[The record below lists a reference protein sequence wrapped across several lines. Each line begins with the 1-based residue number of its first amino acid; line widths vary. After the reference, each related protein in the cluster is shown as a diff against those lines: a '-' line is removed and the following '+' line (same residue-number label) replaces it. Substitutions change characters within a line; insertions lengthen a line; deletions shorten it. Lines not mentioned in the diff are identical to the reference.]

1 LFQQKQGL
9 EMSFPNVAKIL
20 VLSIAIGGV
29 FHLNLNSSA
38 VEPGNDGTAVKT
50 VLFPFRDATLA
61 SMVETEVRSH
71 KFKEGE
77 RFNAGDILVEL
88 NDDTFKE
95 RLIKAKSACI
105 ESKAGLAFAEKNLL
119 RTKDLHKRGLQGLQD
134 VERCE
139 LEVDIANSK
148 QMFQDANL
156 KLAEQDLAA
165 CHVAAPFSGRLVK
178 KLLQEHEFV
187 RVGQQLIQIIDDNQ
201 LMGVMH
207 LPSSERNLVKIGES
221 QRVQVD
227 ETGTAHIGTVYE
239 IGGEIDYGSRT
250 FEIKILVDNR
260 DGVLSAGMSGHLL
273 PQHKE
278 LPPQ

>member
-1 LFQQKQGL
+1 MLFSK
-9 EMSFPNVAKIL
+9 VAKIM
-20 VLSIAIGGV
+20 VISIAIGGLSL
-29 FHLNLNSSA
+29 FQSNSYAS
-38 VEPGNDGTAVKT
+38 EPEVDGSAVKT
-50 VLFPFRDATLA
+50 VLFPFREAILS
-61 SMVETEVRSH
+61 SMVETAVRSH

-105 ESKAGLAFAEKNLL
+105 ESKAGVAFAEKNLL

-156 KLAEQDLAA
+156 KLAEQDLGA
-165 CHVAAPFSGRLVK
+165 CHIPAPFAGRLVK

-187 RVGQQLIQIIDDNQ
+187 KVGQSLIQIIDDNQ

-221 QRVQVD
+221 QQIQVD
-227 ETGTAHIGTVYE
+227 ETGTEHTGIVYE

-260 DGVLSAGMSGHLL
+260 DGALSAGMSGHLL
-273 PQHKE
+273 PAKKE
-278 LPPQ
+278 QPPQ

>member
-1 LFQQKQGL
+1 
-9 EMSFPNVAKIL
+9 MHFPNL
-20 VLSIAIGGV
+20 VKLLFLSIAIGGLSI
-29 FHLNLNSSA
+29 FALNSPA
-38 VEPGNDGTAVKT
+38 VETATDGTAVKT
-50 VLFPFRDATLA
+50 VLFPFREAILS
-61 SMVETEVRSH
+61 SMVEAAVRSH

-77 RFNAGDILVEL
+77 RFNAGDRLIDL

-105 ESKAGLAFAEKNLL
+105 ESKAGVAFAEKNLS

-156 KLAEQDLAA
+156 KLAEQDLAS
-165 CHVAAPFSGRLVK
+165 CHIAAPFAGRLVK

-187 RVGQQLIQIIDDNQ
+187 KVGQSLIQIIDDNQ
-201 LMGVMH
+201 LLAVMH

-227 ETGTAHIGTVYE
+227 ETASAHTGTVYE

-250 FEIKILVDNR
+250 FEIKLLIDNR
-260 DGVLSAGMSGHLL
+260 DGALSAGMSGHLL
-273 PQHKE
+273 TTKVGVAGN
-278 LPPQ
+278 

>member
-1 LFQQKQGL
+1 
-9 EMSFPNVAKIL
+9 M
-20 VLSIAIGGV
+20 
-29 FHLNLNSSA
+29 NLNSSA

>member
-1 LFQQKQGL
+1 MYFSNL
-9 EMSFPNVAKIL
+9 VKIL
-20 VLSIAIGGV
+20 ILSIAIGG
-29 FHLNLNSSA
+29 LSTLTQNSAA
-38 VEPGNDGTAVKT
+38 VESETDGTVVKT
-50 VLFPFRDATLA
+50 VLFPFRAAILS
-61 SMVETEVRSH
+61 SMVETAVLSH
-71 KFKEGE
+71 RFKEGE
-77 RFNAGDILVEL
+77 RFNAGDMLVNL

-105 ESKAGLAFAEKNLL
+105 ESKVGLAFAEKNLS

-156 KLAEQDLAA
+156 KLAEQDLAS
-165 CHVAAPFSGRLVK
+165 CHIASPFSGRLVK

-187 RVGQQLIQIIDDNQ
+187 KVGQSLLQIIDDNQ
-201 LMGVMH
+201 LLAVMH

-227 ETGTAHIGTVYE
+227 ETGTTHTGTVYE

-250 FEIKILVDNR
+250 FEIKLLIDNR
-260 DGVLSAGMSGHLL
+260 DGALSAGMSGHLISQKADADGT
-273 PQHKE
+273 PKK
-278 LPPQ
+278 

>member
-1 LFQQKQGL
+1 MRFY
-9 EMSFPNVAKIL
+9 NVARMLI
-20 VLSIAIGGV
+20 LSIAVGS
-29 FHLNLNSSA
+29 FFLLNLKSIA
-38 VEPGNDGTAVKT
+38 ADPEAEGNAVKI
-50 VLFPFRDATLA
+50 VLFPFREAILS
-61 SMVETEVRSH
+61 SMVETAVRSH

-77 RFNAGDILVEL
+77 RFKAGDMLTDL

-105 ESKAGLAFAEKNLL
+105 ESKAGVAFADKNLS

-139 LEVDIANSK
+139 LELDIANSK

-156 KLAEQDLAA
+156 KLAEQDLSS
-165 CHVAAPFSGRLVK
+165 CHIAAPFAGRLVK

-187 RVGQQLIQIIDDNQ
+187 KVGQALIQIIDDNQ
-201 LMGVMH
+201 LLAVMH

-221 QRVQVD
+221 QRVQID
-227 ETGTAHIGTVYE
+227 ETGNSYTGTVYE

-250 FEIKILVDNR
+250 FEIKLLIDNR
-260 DGVLSAGMSGHLL
+260 DGALSAGMSGHLI
-273 PQHKE
+273 
-278 LPPQ
+278 PPQKEQPAK

>member
-1 LFQQKQGL
+1 
-9 EMSFPNVAKIL
+9 
-20 VLSIAIGGV
+20 
-29 FHLNLNSSA
+29 
-38 VEPGNDGTAVKT
+38 
-50 VLFPFRDATLA
+50 
-61 SMVETEVRSH
+61 MVEAAVRSH

-77 RFNAGDILVEL
+77 RFNADDRLIDL

-105 ESKAGLAFAEKNLL
+105 ESKAGVAFSEKNLS

-156 KLAEQDLAA
+156 KLAEQDLAS
-165 CHVAAPFSGRLVK
+165 CHIAAPFAGRLVK

-187 RVGQQLIQIIDDNQ
+187 KVGQSLIQIIDDNQ
-201 LMGVMH
+201 LLAVMH

-227 ETGTAHIGTVYE
+227 ETASAHTGTVYE

-250 FEIKILVDNR
+250 FEIKLLIDNR
-260 DGVLSAGMSGHLL
+260 DGALSAGMSGHLITT
-273 PQHKE
+273 KVGVAGN
-278 LPPQ
+278 